1 MAKAEIQEIFEI
13 DREVLFEVITRY
25 EDYPQ
30 FVEGCTGV
38 KVERKASG
46 GARATYAISM
56 MKDFTYTLDH
66 LEDRQS
72 GKIEWKLVESDFFKA
87 NTGSWSLKTLGPGKT
102 EVRYAVDL
110 DFKVPVPG
118 FILKKLVQGNL
129 PGMMKSFRDRAKKKA
144 Q

>member
-1 MAKAEIQEIFEI
+1 MAKADIQEVFEI
-13 DREVLFEVITRY
+13 DRDTLFDVITRY

-46 GARATYAISM
+46 ACRATYAISM
-56 MKDFTYTLDH
+56 MKDFSYTLDH
-66 LEDRQS
+66 RENRES
-72 GKIEWKLVESDFFKA
+72 GKIEWTLVSSDFFRA
-87 NTGSWSLKTLGPGKT
+87 NTGAWTLRAVGPGRT
-102 EVRYAVDL
+102 EVRYSIDL

-129 PGMMKSFRDRAKKKA
+129 PGMMKSFRERALKKSH
-144 Q
+144 